1 MESRKY
7 NGEGGTV
14 QVGRVTEGYGGKTG
28 EGSDWPLD
36 RWSRRSSIGQY
47 DGLTARLGNELR
59 KELGGAKY
67 SKE

>member
-1 MESRKY
+1 
-7 NGEGGTV
+7 V

>member
-1 MESRKY
+1 
-7 NGEGGTV
+7 V
-14 QVGRVTEGYGGKTG
+14 QVGRVAEGYGGKTG

-36 RWSRRSSIGQY
+36 RRSQRSSIGRFV
-47 DGLTARLGNELR
+47 GSTARLGNDLR